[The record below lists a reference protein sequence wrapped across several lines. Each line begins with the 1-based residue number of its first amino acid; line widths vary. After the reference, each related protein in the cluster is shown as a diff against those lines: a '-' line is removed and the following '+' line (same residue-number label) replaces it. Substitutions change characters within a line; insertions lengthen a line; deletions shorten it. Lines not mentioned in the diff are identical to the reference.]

1 MEISGHTRLLCL
13 IGSPVA
19 HSGSPAMYNYSF
31 EKLGLDY
38 RYLAFDIK
46 EEDTKK
52 AIEALKMMN
61 FRGCNITMP
70 GKTAAAACCDELSKA
85 AQLTG
90 AINTIVNEDGK
101 LVGHITDGVGWI
113 RNCLEHGFDIRDKK
127 LVIAGCGG
135 AGTAIQIAAA
145 LGGARE
151 IVIFARKS
159 SPRFANGEETVRKI
173 REHVPECRA
182 ELFDLEDAE
191 MLRRELADADLFC
204 NATKVGMKPM
214 DDQSVIQD
222 VSMLRPE
229 LVVSDIVYNPRETR
243 LLKEAK
249 DAGCRVIPGIGMLL
263 WQGAEAFRLYT
274 GQEMPVKEVQERYFA
289 E

>member
-19 HSGSPAMYNYSF
+19 HSGSPAMHNYSF

-52 AIEALKMMN
+52 AIEAL
-61 FRGCNITMP
+61 
-70 GKTAAAACCDELSKA
+70 
-85 AQLTG
+85 
-90 AINTIVNEDGK
+90 
-101 LVGHITDGVGWI
+101 HITDGTGWI
-113 RNCLEHGFDIRDKK
+113 RNCLEHGFDIHGKK
-127 LVIAGCGG
+127 LIIAGTGG

-145 LGGARE
+145 LGGAKK
-151 IVIFARKS
+151 IVILARKS

-173 REHVPECRA
+173 REHVPECQA
-182 ELFDLEDAE
+182 EIFDLEDAE
-191 MLRRELADADLFC
+191 VLRRELADADLFC

-214 DDQSVIQD
+214 DDQSVIPD

-229 LVVSDIVYNPRETR
+229 LVVSDIVYNPRETK
-243 LLKEAK
+243 LLKDAK
-249 DAGCRVIPGIGMLL
+249 KAGCKVIPGIGMLL

-274 GQEMPVKEVQERYFA
+274 GQEMPVKEVQERYFS

>member
-19 HSGSPAMYNYSF
+19 HSGSPAMHNYSF

-70 GKTAAAACCDELSKA
+70 GKTVAASCCDELSKA

-101 LVGHITDGVGWI
+101 LVGHITDGTGWI
-113 RNCLEHGFDIRDKK
+113 RNCLEHGFDIHGKK
-127 LVIAGCGG
+127 LIIAGTGG

-145 LGGARE
+145 LGGAKK
-151 IVIFARKS
+151 IVILARKS

-173 REHVPECRA
+173 REHVPECQA
-182 ELFDLEDAE
+182 EIFDLEDAE
-191 MLRRELADADLFC
+191 VLRRELADADLFC

-214 DDQSVIQD
+214 DDQSVIPD

-229 LVVSDIVYNPRETR
+229 LVVSDIGGKKSSRRRTDGTGKCSFKY
-243 LLKEAK
+243 LLYCSR
-249 DAGCRVIPGIGMLL
+249 AGSCECKCKNEYHSKR
-263 WQGAEAFRLYT
+263 
-274 GQEMPVKEVQERYFA
+274 
-289 E
+289 